1 MQISETEGVKH
12 MKYHNYQYGPG
23 CKWMDNLQEAAEY
36 FKQLSDDGRY
46 TAIGITEGAYSVDV
60 VIKGQ
65 YAKGQDFLISQDIR
79 QSKLFEEKPEK
90 MIGALS
96 NLYEAVGVKAEI
108 SQKMIEDL
116 KDLAN
121 ELDQQLDEM

>member
-1 MQISETEGVKH
+1 LPTDG
-12 MKYHNYQYGPG
+12 KY
-23 CKWMDNLQEAAEY
+23 
-36 FKQLSDDGRY
+36 
-46 TAIGITEGAYSVDV
+46 TTIGITEGSYAVDV

>member
-1 MQISETEGVKH
+1 MN
-12 MKYHNYQYGPG
+12 YHIYRFGHG
-23 CKWMDNLQEAAEY
+23 CKWMDNLKEAADY
-36 FKQLSDDGRY
+36 FNQLPTDGKY
-46 TAIGITEGAYSVDV
+46 TTIGITEGSYAVDV

-79 QSKLFEEKPEK
+79 QSKLFEENPQK

-96 NLYEAVGVKAEI
+96 DLYNAVGVKSEF
-108 SQKMIEDL
+108 SQKMLEDL

-121 ELDQQLDEM
+121 ELDTELDEM